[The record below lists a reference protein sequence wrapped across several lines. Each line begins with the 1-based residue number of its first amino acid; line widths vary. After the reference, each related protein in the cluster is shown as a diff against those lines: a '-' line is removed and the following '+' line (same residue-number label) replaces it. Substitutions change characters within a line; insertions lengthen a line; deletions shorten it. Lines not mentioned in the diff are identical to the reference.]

1 MIRLDRTS
9 TAMAQEIA
17 EIPAAA
23 ERLLSQQ
30 CAASVIADRV
40 RDFNPQFVVICGR
53 GSSGHAGVFL
63 RYLFEVRAGLLVSTS
78 APSVVTA
85 YRQTHDMRQIVFIVV
100 SQSGRSPDLVAA
112 TRQARKSGALTV
124 ALVND
129 TASPAADAAELVLS
143 IEAGPEHAVA
153 ATKTV
158 ALSMMRGAQLVA
170 HLMQDQLLV
179 QAIGRL
185 PRRFEEA
192 LACDWSAWGDSLQ
205 DARAA
210 FVTARGYGLGTAK
223 EIALKLTET
232 MRLPALGY
240 SAAELWH
247 GPFAAVTPRTPV
259 LALSS
264 DAASSELVDRLVREL
279 ASDGRSVF
287 AVGGQNGTLPWIDDD
302 HPICDPIAMLLPA
315 YVAIEQA
322 ARQQGFDPDRPAN
335 LNKVTE
341 TL

>member
-1 MIRLDRTS
+1 MIQPDRTS

-23 ERLLSQQ
+23 QRLLSQQ
-30 CAASVIADRV
+30 RAAGAIADRI
-40 RDFNPQFVVICGR
+40 RDFNPKFVVICGR

-85 YRQTHDMRQIVFIVV
+85 YRQTHDMRQIVFIVI

-112 TRQARKSGALTV
+112 TAQARKSGALTV

-170 HLMQDQLLV
+170 QLMQDDLLM
-179 QAIGRL
+179 QAIERL
-185 PRRFEEA
+185 PRRFDEA
-192 LACDWSAWGDSLQ
+192 LACDWSPWGDSLQ
-205 DARAA
+205 DAPAA
-210 FVTARGYGLGTAK
+210 FVTARGYGLGTAR

-240 SAAELWH
+240 SAAELRH
-247 GPFAAVTPRTPV
+247 GPFAAVTSRTPV
-259 LALSS
+259 LALRS
-264 DAASSELVDRLVREL
+264 DAAASELIDRLVREL
-279 ASDGRSVF
+279 ASANRPVF

-302 HPICDPIAMLLPA
+302 HAICDPIAMLLPA

-322 ARQQGFDPDRPAN
+322 ARHQGFDPDRPAN
-335 LNKVTE
+335 LSKITE